1 MTAWNYP
8 PDVHLLADLGVEIDA
23 DEERTAARI
32 PVTPELLG
40 PDGGVHAGVIATLV
54 DIVGG
59 VIAVRV
65 LHPDWMATADMSLQV
80 VRPATGPVLE
90 AQGTVVRH
98 GRTTLVLEVF
108 VFDVPDDGE
117 PVAWSTLTFA
127 VLPRAADAPEPD
139 DLPGLPRRSVFGPAQ
154 LAVHVL
160 EAVSIADAGGA
171 EGMTMPVGD
180 YVRNTIGGL
189 QGGVVALFAEVAGAR
204 AVAAALGTGRPS
216 VAVELQVSY
225 IALGRVGPMVA
236 RVRSVT
242 ADPTTGSGRGV
253 VELRDAGADDR
264 LTTVVAVGAV
274 SA

>member
-1 MTAWNYP
+1 MAAWDYP
-8 PDVHLLADLGVEIDA
+8 PEVHLLADLGVEIEA
-23 DEERTAARI
+23 DEASTVARI
-32 PVTPELLG
+32 PVTAELLG

-59 VIAVRV
+59 VIAVRA

-80 VRPATGPVLE
+80 VRPARGPVLE
-90 AQGTVVRH
+90 ARGTVVRQ

-108 VFDVPDDGE
+108 VTDVPGDGT

-127 VLPRAADAPEPD
+127 VLPRAADAPAPE
-139 DLPGLPRRSVFGPAQ
+139 DLPGLPRRSSFGPGR
-154 LAVHVL
+154 LDGHVL
-160 EAVSIADAGGA
+160 EAAGITATG
-171 EGMTMPVGD
+171 EPGGMTMPVAD
-180 YVRNTIGGL
+180 YVRNTIGAL
-189 QGGVVALFAEVAGAR
+189 QGGVVALFAEVAGAH
-204 AVAAALGTGRPS
+204 AVAAALGTGRPA

-225 IALGRVGPMVA
+225 IALGRVGPMVT

-242 ADPTTGSGRGV
+242 TDPATGSGLGV